1 MSFHEVIAQYVT
13 TSRFLLASGVFIVG
27 LVIGYTVSRLARRV
41 LEAFGLSETV
51 EGTAFERTARGLGTS
66 TVGVLSQLV
75 ALTIYV
81 SGALAALQMA
91 QLLDTYTFWTSIA
104 TFLPQVFIAAL
115 AVIAGLVLGEKAA
128 LLVSERL
135 RGVKL
140 PEVGVIPTLIK
151 YSVFY
156 IAALIALSQL
166 GVATNALLV
175 MLAAYVFGVVFLGG
189 LAFKDLLAAGAAGV
203 YLLLNEPY
211 SIGDEIKVDGNRGIV
226 QEVDLFV
233 THVEN
238 DGEEYIIPNQQV
250 FRGGIIRIRD

>member
-1 MSFHEVIAQYVT
+1 MFLDGLSQYVT
-13 TSRFLLASGVFIVG
+13 TSRFLLASAIFVVG

-66 TVGVLSQLV
+66 TVGVLSQIV
-75 ALTIYV
+75 ALAIYI
-81 SGALAALQMA
+81 SGALAALQIA
-91 QLLDTYTFWTSIA
+91 ELLDTYTFWTSIA

-115 AVIAGLVLGEKAA
+115 AVIVGLVIGEKAG

-140 PEVGVIPTLIK
+140 PEVGVIPTLVK

-211 SIGDEIKVDGNRGIV
+211 SIGDEIRVQDNTGIV

-233 THVEN
+233 THIEN
-238 DGEEYIIPNQQV
+238 DGEEYIIPNQRV
-250 FRGGIIRIRD
+250 FQNGIVRVRD

>member
-1 MSFHEVIAQYVT
+1 MFIDGIAQFVT
-13 TSRFLLASGVFIVG
+13 TSRFLLASAIFVVG

-41 LEAFGLSETV
+41 LDAFGLSETV

-66 TVGVLSQLV
+66 TVGVLSQIV
-75 ALTIYV
+75 ALAIYI
-81 SGALAALQMA
+81 SGALAALQIA
-91 QLLDTYTFWTSIA
+91 ELLDTYTFWTSIA

-115 AVIAGLVLGEKAA
+115 AVIVGLVIGEKTG
-128 LLVSERL
+128 LLVSEKL

-140 PEVGVIPTLIK
+140 PEVGIIPTLVK

-203 YLLLNEPY
+203 YLLLHEPY
-211 SIGDEIKVDGNRGIV
+211 SIGDEIRIQNNTGIV

-233 THVEN
+233 THIES
-238 DGEEYIIPNQQV
+238 DGEEYIIPNQRV
-250 FRGGIIRIRD
+250 FRNGIVRVRS